1 MDQPTFADPR
11 SWPRAGSG
19 ISEQE
24 AQDPPGNVPG
34 ADGRIDSLAVAGG
47 AHPPLFPQGRKC
59 VTAPPAVR
67 HAESPLPPAFLQPE
81 RPGHGGPALRVG
93 PGAAVRG
100 TEALRR
106 PARRDHHPEF
116 PSSPGETQIG
126 QGLLSEINTHLES
139 QGLKLR
145 EGTIVDATI
154 IGAPSSTKN
163 RTGEREPEMHQTR
176 EANQWFFGM
185 KAHILRQAQD
195 GGLRYGHNAQSDTG
209 IMHNMS
215 ATAANAHE
223 THTM

>member
-47 AHPPLFPQGRKC
+47 AHPPLFPQGRKG
-59 VTAPPAVR
+59 VTALPAVR

-116 PSSPGETQIG
+116 PGETQIG

-139 QGLKLR
+139 QRLKLR
-145 EGTIVDATI
+145 EGTIVDGTI

-163 RTGEREPEMHQTR
+163 RAGGRDPEMHQAR
-176 EANQWFFGM
+176 KGNESYFGM
-185 KAHILRQAQD
+185 KAHTLRQAQG
-195 GGLRYGHNAQSDTG
+195 GGLRYGHNAQS
-209 IMHNMS
+209 IR
-215 ATAANAHE
+215 A
-223 THTM
+223 

>member
-1 MDQPTFADPR
+1 MDQPTSADPR

-24 AQDPPGNVPG
+24 AQDPPGTVPG

-47 AHPPLFPQGRKC
+47 RHPPLFPQGRKG
-59 VTAPPAVR
+59 VTALPDVR
-67 HAESPLPPAFLQPE
+67 HAESPLPPVFLQPE

-126 QGLLSEINTHLES
+126 QDLLSEINAHLES

-145 EGTIVDATI
+145 EGTIADGTI

-163 RTGEREPEMHQTR
+163 RAGEREPEMHQAR
-176 EANQWFFGM
+176 KGNEWYFGM
-185 KAHILRQAQD
+185 KAHTLRQAQD
-195 GGLRYGHNAQSDTG
+195 GGLRYEHNAQS
-209 IMHNMS
+209 IW
-215 ATAANAHE
+215 A
-223 THTM
+223 